1 MKKIKIVIA
10 DDHDVVRTGL
20 KLLLKSN
27 PEFMVIGEA
36 GNGEEAIT
44 LTTELN
50 PDVLLVDI
58 SMPAKNG
65 IEVTRTIRQK
75 NQNMK
80 IIVFTIHEN
89 DEYVYQVIRAGAN
102 GYVLKNADKDEL
114 FNAIKTVQSGEF
126 FFSPNIS
133 KLLINDYIKRSK
145 SDVAPQPVDG
155 SRLTKRELEILRH
168 IAQGLTNTQIA
179 EKLFLSVRTV
189 NTHRNNLMQKLN
201 IHETASLVM
210 YAVQNG
216 IVSSKEEG

>member
-126 FFSPNIS
+126 FFSPNI
-133 KLLINDYIKRSK
+133 Y
-145 SDVAPQPVDG
+145 
-155 SRLTKRELEILRH
+155 EIIR
-168 IAQGLTNTQIA
+168 
-179 EKLFLSVRTV
+179 
-189 NTHRNNLMQKLN
+189 
-201 IHETASLVM
+201 
-210 YAVQNG
+210 
-216 IVSSKEEG
+216 